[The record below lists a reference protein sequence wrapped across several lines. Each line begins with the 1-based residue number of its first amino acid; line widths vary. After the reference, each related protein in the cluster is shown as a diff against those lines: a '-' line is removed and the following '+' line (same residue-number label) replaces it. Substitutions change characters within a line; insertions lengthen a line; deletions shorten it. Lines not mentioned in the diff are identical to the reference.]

1 MGDVNIEKREKEIEE
16 ANRMREQE
24 RKTARMMSE
33 VKATRTRAE
42 AQMKKEYE
50 RYVAAKEKGD
60 EKMANDALKMWNFLY
75 KMNQL
80 ANRFVMTLDRLQSV
94 QDLFNILSGT
104 SQIFSEIMSLDN
116 GKVMRKM
123 RRNLKKFKSQLK
135 KYESQMD
142 ELLVYLDGM
151 FEERPSGIKRLFN
164 KMFKKE
170 EKTTAQILQ
179 ENELMLADTL
189 KEYAESLGQ
198 AAPVSDAGTQQFGG
212 ASTPVSSQE
221 QGPLTPGDDIP
232 GGL

>member
-1 MGDVNIEKREKEIEE
+1 MGDINIEKRELAIEE
-16 ANRMREQE
+16 AHRMREQE
-24 RKTARMMSE
+24 RLTARMMSE

-60 EKMANDALKMWNFLY
+60 EKIAYDALKMWSFLN

-80 ANRFVMTLDRLQSV
+80 ATRFVMTLDRLQSV

-104 SQIFSEIMSLDN
+104 SQIFTEIMSLDN
-116 GKVMRKM
+116 THVMRKM
-123 RRNLKKFKSQLK
+123 KRNLRRFKNQLK
-135 KYESQMD
+135 RYESQMD

-164 KMFKKE
+164 KIFKQE
-170 EKTTAQILQ
+170 EKTLTEVLEQSEA
-179 ENELMLADTL
+179 ELSGDLN
-189 KEYAESLGQ
+189 EYAQSLGEQ
-198 AAPVSDAGTQQFGG
+198 APTPVAEEKKATGAAPAQDN
-212 ASTPVSSQE
+212 
-221 QGPLTPGDDIP
+221 GPLTPGDDIP

>member
-80 ANRFVMTLDRLQSV
+80 ATRFVMTLDRLQ
-94 QDLFNILSGT
+94 
-104 SQIFSEIMSLDN
+104 
-116 GKVMRKM
+116 
-123 RRNLKKFKSQLK
+123 
-135 KYESQMD
+135 
-142 ELLVYLDGM
+142 
-151 FEERPSGIKRLFN
+151 
-164 KMFKKE
+164 
-170 EKTTAQILQ
+170 
-179 ENELMLADTL
+179 
-189 KEYAESLGQ
+189 
-198 AAPVSDAGTQQFGG
+198 
-212 ASTPVSSQE
+212 
-221 QGPLTPGDDIP
+221 
-232 GGL
+232 

>member
-1 MGDVNIEKREKEIEE
+1 MGGINIEKREKAVEE
-16 ANRMREQE
+16 ARRMREQE
-24 RKTARMMSE
+24 RMTARMMSE

-50 RYVAAKEKGD
+50 RYVIAKEKGD
-60 EKMANDALKMWNFLY
+60 EKIAYDALKMWNFLF

-104 SQIFSEIMSLDN
+104 SQIFTEIMSLDN
-116 GKVMRKM
+116 TKVMRKM
-123 RRNLKKFKSQLK
+123 RRNLKKFKKQLK
-135 KYESQMD
+135 NYESQMD

-151 FEERPSGIKRLFN
+151 FEERPSGVKRLFN

-170 EKTTAQILQ
+170 EKTTSQILA
-179 ENELMLADTL
+179 ESEEMLAGSL
-189 KEYAESLGQ
+189 AEYVDSLGENAPKTAGNTDSEASGTS
-198 AAPVSDAGTQQFGG
+198 AAP
-212 ASTPVSSQE
+212 SQDN
-221 QGPLTPGDDIP
+221 GPLAPGDDIP